1 MKYELIT
8 LTEMQIVGLAVKAD
22 NSEEEAFVIGNT
34 WQRFFDESIMNSIN
48 NKITS
53 LGIGLYANYESDA
66 LGSYTFLCGCEVTK
80 NKNPELNAI
89 TIPAGK
95 YGKFTIKGHPV
106 NDLMKAWQEI
116 WQMQLNR
123 KFTCDFEVYHYDNED
138 MNNQTI
144 DIYIAL
150 K

>member
-1 MKYELIT
+1 MKYEIIALN
-8 LTEMQIVGLAVKAD
+8 EMQIVGLAVKAD
-22 NSEEEAFVIGNT
+22 NSEKGALIIGNT
-34 WQRFFDESIMNSIN
+34 WQRFFNEHIMKSIN
-48 NKITS
+48 NKATS
-53 LGIGLYANYESDA
+53 LGIGLYTNYESDV

-80 NKNPELNAI
+80 NENPELKSI
-89 TIPAGK
+89 KVPAGK
-95 YGKFTIKGHPV
+95 YAKFTIKGHPV
-106 NDLMKAWQEI
+106 NDLMKAWQQI
-116 WQMQLNR
+116 WQMQLSR